1 MNKTYRITNA
11 NSDKRRVEA
20 IDSEN
25 VVLDIIV
32 DASNIE
38 VATIILEVFGFRCIK
53 REF

>member
-11 NSDKRRVEA
+11 NSGKRRIEA
-20 IDSEN
+20 TDSGK

-32 DASNIE
+32 DASNVE